1 MSLAW
6 PRTTAGPISAFSE
19 VTPILLMAK
28 KNLCTI
34 VKLKISMKCQR
45 FLLKIVKINPKKK
58 GQTKPT
64 HKNAKVAD
72 TAEAETIHVAEP
84 ANKEQVDN
92 V

>member
-1 MSLAW
+1 
-6 PRTTAGPISAFSE
+6 
-19 VTPILLMAK
+19 
-28 KNLCTI
+28 
-34 VKLKISMKCQR
+34 MKCQR